1 LNDNP
6 GQVVRRYYEGVFG
19 QRNLGV
25 LDEVIAP
32 DFVGHS
38 AGYGDFTIADMRR
51 DLARE
56 FADMPHDET
65 IVVDQLVTGN
75 RVVTRWRYR
84 WQHAVSLFGERPTG
98 EWLEMEGVHIDR
110 VAAGKIAERWEI
122 KDLWGVV
129 RRLGGT
135 VTIADDR
142 EPAPVQEGGQ

>member
-1 LNDNP
+1 MSDNP
-6 GQVVRRYYEGVFG
+6 GQVVLRYYRDIVGG
-19 QRNLGV
+19 HSLDA
-25 LDEVIAP
+25 LDEVLAQ

-51 DLARE
+51 DIARE
-56 FADMPHDET
+56 FEDMPDDET
-65 IVVDQLVTGN
+65 IVAEQLVAGD

-84 WQHAVSLFGERPTG
+84 WKHSVSLFGERPAG

-135 VTIADDR
+135 AIIPDDLADAAPDR
-142 EPAPVQEGGQ
+142 VR